1 MLCSLRASLRLVCR
15 QNRRLL
21 HNSTGVCQ
29 FNKPVSGYVMPRS
42 GGIATT
48 FRLPLHENSPQ
59 GLDACFVGIPMDTGA
74 SNRSGTRLGPR
85 HIRYESVLIRALSM
99 SGTMPFDSLQVAD
112 IGDVPIV
119 PYNIQRSCDIITD
132 YYNNIL
138 KADCTPLT
146 MGGDHTLTYPILRA
160 IKEKYGAVGLIQV
173 DAHLDL
179 EQEMMGEP
187 IAHGTPFRRALD
199 EELIDPTKMFQIGLR
214 GSLYVEEEIQ
224 EEFVEPQKLGI
235 RMVLAEDCWHR
246 SLEPLMAKIRQELGD
261 TPVYL
266 SFDID
271 GIDPSCCPGTGT
283 PEVAGLTPI
292 QGMEIVRGCRGLNLI
307 GADVVEVNP
316 LYDPSGVTA
325 NMAANLLFEMLCVLP
340 GVKYTD
346 PPTSN
351 FDF

>member
-1 MLCSLRASLRLVCR
+1 
-15 QNRRLL
+15 
-21 HNSTGVCQ
+21 
-29 FNKPVSGYVMPRS
+29 
-42 GGIATT
+42 
-48 FRLPLHENSPQ
+48 
-59 GLDACFVGIPMDTGA
+59 
-74 SNRSGTRLGPR
+74 
-85 HIRYESVLIRALSM
+85 M

-224 EEFVEPQKLGI
+224 EEFVEPQKLVSLFIVDSWQNGAVI
-235 RMVLAEDCWHR
+235 NYCMCNHIHMDTLISRAFVWFWRRTAGTGHLNPSWPRYDKNWETLPSISALISMALTLLAVLAQVR
-246 SLEPLMAKIRQELGD
+246 
-261 TPVYL
+261 VY
-266 SFDID
+266 
-271 GIDPSCCPGTGT
+271 
-283 PEVAGLTPI
+283 
-292 QGMEIVRGCRGLNLI
+292 
-307 GADVVEVNP
+307 
-316 LYDPSGVTA
+316 
-325 NMAANLLFEMLCVLP
+325 
-340 GVKYTD
+340 
-346 PPTSN
+346 
-351 FDF
+351 